1 MTEMNEQILELV
13 PQVQNYAW
21 GKLGNKSM
29 ISQFYNIQDLKPYA
43 EMWMGTHK
51 KAETQVKV
59 NNQLIPLSKFIGEQ
73 LPYLFKVL
81 SIRTALSIQ
90 VHPDKKTA
98 EKLHQIKP
106 EIYVDDNHKPE
117 MFYTLSNF
125 KLLCGFRTNQEIN
138 KFLSIYYHEWKLIM
152 GNDLFFIHDTQSLK
166 HTFSKIM
173 KADNSF
179 VNQVIRKI
187 IDKLHLLSEYPK
199 LQKLIIEINK
209 QYPNDVGVL
218 ALFFLNY
225 IELPKGKVM
234 YLKANVPHAYISGDC
249 LEIMATSDN
258 VIRCGLTAKFRDV
271 DLLCDILDYSYKMP
285 KLLEPY
291 TQISKTYEPVIDFGI
306 TLFENT
312 NNNNKGMIAINTNYP
327 MIMLVLEA
335 EDNSLCNNKQI
346 TKGKCY
352 LLPKGANKFL
362 GKYKIVIA
370 YKPC

>member
-1 MTEMNEQILELV
+1 MNNNKNQIFELL

-21 GKLGNKSM
+21 GKIGNTSM

-51 KAETQVKV
+51 KAETLVKY
-59 NNQLIPLSKFIGEQ
+59 NNQLIPLSKFIGKE

-81 SIRTALSIQ
+81 SIKTALSIQ

-125 KLLCGFRTNQEIN
+125 KALCGFRPNQEIN
-138 KFLSIYYHEWKLIM
+138 TFLSRFYDHWKIIM
-152 GNDLFFIHDTQSLK
+152 GNDLFFIYDDKTLK
-166 HTFSKIM
+166 NIFSKIM
-173 KADNSF
+173 KADKLSLK
-179 VNQVIRKI
+179 QVIGNI
-187 IDKLHLLSEYPK
+187 IYNINRLYDYPK
-199 LQKLIIEINK
+199 LQDLILKINN

-258 VIRCGLTAKFRDV
+258 VIRCGLTPKFRDV
-271 DLLCDILDYSYKMP
+271 DLLCNILDYSYKIP
-285 KLLEPY
+285 KLVESENNTY
-291 TQISKTYEPVIDFGI
+291 NIYEPVNDFGLNI
-306 TLFENT
+306 FDNDSASLLSI
-312 NNNNKGMIAINTNYP
+312 KSNYP

-335 EDNSLCNNKQI
+335 EDNAKCNDQKI

-352 LLPKGANKFL
+352 LLKQNGNIFD
-362 GKYKIVIA
+362 GKCKVVIS
-370 YKPC
+370 YKPF